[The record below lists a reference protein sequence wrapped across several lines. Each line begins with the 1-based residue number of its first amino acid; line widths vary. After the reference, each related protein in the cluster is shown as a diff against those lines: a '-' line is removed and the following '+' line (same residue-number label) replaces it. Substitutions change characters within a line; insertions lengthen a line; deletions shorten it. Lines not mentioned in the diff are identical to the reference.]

1 MKKSRILTIIS
12 VIVFLSG
19 ALMVSYPYIAEYVNG
34 LSRSQAVADY
44 DGISDRMEKSRLKQI
59 LQNAQEY
66 NKRLFETGIQGEDY
80 NRQLDVSGNGM
91 MGYIEIPKINC
102 ILPVFHSTDEKIM
115 QNSVGHLAESSLP
128 VGGENTHSVL
138 SAHRGELSSR
148 LFTDLDRL
156 ATGDIFIIK
165 VLGESLAYE
174 IESIITVLPE
184 QTETLSIQQGKDLC
198 TLVTCT
204 PFGINTHRLL
214 VRGHRIEYKNTA
226 VSREESQLTE
236 SALIIVLLG
245 MVLIVVCI
253 LAVMTVRRFC
263 RDKAQR

>member
-1 MKKSRILTIIS
+1 MTVTAGKAESRIT
-12 VIVFLSG
+12 
-19 ALMVSYPYIAEYVNG
+19 
-34 LSRSQAVADY
+34 
-44 DGISDRMEKSRLKQI
+44 
-59 LQNAQEY
+59 
-66 NKRLFETGIQGEDY
+66 
-80 NRQLDVSGNGM
+80 
-91 MGYIEIPKINC
+91 
-102 ILPVFHSTDEKIM
+102 
-115 QNSVGHLAESSLP
+115 SVGTDDDGDLFALAP
-128 VGGENTHSVL
+128 
-138 SAHRGELSSR
+138 
-148 LFTDLDRL
+148 TDLSEL
-156 ATGDIFIIK
+156 KIIP
-165 VLGESLAYE
+165 G
-174 IESIITVLPE
+174 
-184 QTETLSIQQGKDLC
+184 QDLC